1 MTNPNNGFSSDNP
14 FANGGGF
21 NPSQAPSN
29 DAGASNQTDPW
40 SSDFDNGGQNQGGF
54 GNQGQNQVGSNNENQ
69 NQGQNL
75 DGSNN
80 ENQNQG
86 GFGNQNGFGNQ
97 EQNQGGFGNQG
108 QNQGGFGNQGQNQAG
123 FGNQNQGGFGNQ
135 DQNQG
140 GFGNQDQNQ
149 GGFGNQNQGGFG
161 NRGQNQGGFGN
172 QDQNQGGFGNQ
183 NQGGFGN
190 QNQGGFGN
198 QGQGGFGNQN
208 QGGFGN
214 QGQGGFGGQDQQSD
228 QGNQQNQSFS
238 MDVDLDNAASGMYQA
253 GNIDRGDIRKE
264 NGATLLIVPVE
275 IQHNVPSK
283 KFNNT
288 YTRAVFNY
296 LVIDGPNAGNV
307 YYNSMNANAFIWRDI
322 ENAGQRRVPIVGQ
335 VVNRP
340 TEKAAQGAWMIET
353 VNDQNV
359 WRDAIEKGK
368 QMGLI

>member
-172 QDQNQGGFGNQ
+172 QDQ

>member
-1 MTNPNNGFSSDNP
+1 MTNLNNGFSSDNP

-54 GNQGQNQVGSNNENQ
+54 GNQDQNQE
-69 NQGQNL
+69 
-75 DGSNN
+75 
-80 ENQNQG
+80 
-86 GFGNQNGFGNQ
+86 
-97 EQNQGGFGNQG
+97 
-108 QNQGGFGNQGQNQAG
+108 
-123 FGNQNQGGFGNQ
+123 QNQGGFGNQ

-140 GFGNQDQNQ
+140 QNQGGFGNQEQNQ
-149 GGFGNQNQGGFG
+149 GQNQTGFGNQNQGGFG
-161 NRGQNQGGFGN
+161 NQEQNQGQNQSGFGN
-172 QDQNQGGFGNQ
+172 QNQGGFGNQ

-198 QGQGGFGNQN
+198 QNQGDFGNQNQGGFGNQN

-214 QGQGGFGGQDQQSD
+214 QNQGGFGNQNQGGFGNQNQGGFGNQNQGGFAGQDQQSD

>member
-40 SSDFDNGGQNQGGF
+40 SSDFDNGGQNHGGF
-54 GNQGQNQVGSNNENQ
+54 GNQDQNQEQ
-69 NQGQNL
+69 NQG
-75 DGSNN
+75 
-80 ENQNQG
+80 
-86 GFGNQNGFGNQ
+86 GFGNQ
-97 EQNQGGFGNQG
+97 EQNQGGFGNQDQNQG
-108 QNQGGFGNQGQNQAG
+108 QNQGGFGNQEQNQG
-123 FGNQNQGGFGNQ
+123 QNQGGFGNQ

-140 GFGNQDQNQ
+140 GFGNQ
-149 GGFGNQNQGGFG
+149 G
-161 NRGQNQGGFGN
+161 
-172 QDQNQGGFGNQ
+172 QNQGGFGNQ

-198 QGQGGFGNQN
+198 QNQGGFGNQN

-214 QGQGGFGGQDQQSD
+214 QNQGGFGNQEQNQGGFGNQNQGGFGNQNQGGFGNQNQGGFGNQNQGGFAGQDQQSD